1 MTVGDKLSGRG
12 HIASLRGCDR
22 YPSSLPPVRDGEGL
36 PRLRGALRPIPSLLP
51 NWAESAAT
59 PCQHARKA
67 KTMALSEFP
76 RLGFDP
82 FVELRECKVRCLP
95 FSADQ
100 HPAGRQQRGLTD
112 ELPEVTPSDVTVNLA
127 GRVLTVVG
135 ARRPRNEQNANWQ
148 RQERTNGSFAYRPTA
163 VPDRCR

>member
-1 MTVGDKLSGRG
+1 M
-12 HIASLRGCDR
+12 
-22 YPSSLPPVRDGEGL
+22 
-36 PRLRGALRPIPSLLP
+36 
-51 NWAESAAT
+51 
-59 PCQHARKA
+59 KA

-148 RQERTNGSFAYRPTA
+148 RQERVYGSFSRTVQLPFRVDADKVEARFNSGILEIELQRLEADRPKKIVILA
-163 VPDRCR
+163 G